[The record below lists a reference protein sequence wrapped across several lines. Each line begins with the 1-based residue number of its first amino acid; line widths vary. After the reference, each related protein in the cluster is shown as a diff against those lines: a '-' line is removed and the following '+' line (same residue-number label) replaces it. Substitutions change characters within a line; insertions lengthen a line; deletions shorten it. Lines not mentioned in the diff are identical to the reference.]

1 MGLCQASGRGG
12 IQGLQARRK
21 GSPPPIP
28 GSEDCRS
35 PVRGPSRAQ
44 LAHCSAICLH
54 PTDAQPLS
62 LCGSGFVRG
71 TPQGGYNQES
81 DSPRLCNRPS
91 AADAQVL
98 QPGNPFLLALGHHT
112 WGGGEHWRGVTR
124 PLPRPGPRCG
134 LGDNASPGS
143 LCALNLPFS
152 PTPGRTQTTP
162 PTQSTMCSVSSRLR
176 GEPGPRM
183 CIWKAKI
190 SLGLGWGW
198 RGLT

>member
-1 MGLCQASGRGG
+1 MHTALQSVSTLQTPSHSPSVGPALSEVRHKGVITRRVIHHDFVIGLQPQTPKSCSLGTRSCWLWGTTRGG
-12 IQGLQARRK
+12 
-21 GSPPPIP
+21 
-28 GSEDCRS
+28 
-35 PVRGPSRAQ
+35 
-44 LAHCSAICLH
+44 
-54 PTDAQPLS
+54 
-62 LCGSGFVRG
+62 
-71 TPQGGYNQES
+71 
-81 DSPRLCNRPS
+81 
-91 AADAQVL
+91 
-98 QPGNPFLLALGHHT
+98 
-112 WGGGEHWRGVTR
+112 GGGKHWRGVTR

-152 PTPGRTQTTP
+152 PTPGLTQTTP